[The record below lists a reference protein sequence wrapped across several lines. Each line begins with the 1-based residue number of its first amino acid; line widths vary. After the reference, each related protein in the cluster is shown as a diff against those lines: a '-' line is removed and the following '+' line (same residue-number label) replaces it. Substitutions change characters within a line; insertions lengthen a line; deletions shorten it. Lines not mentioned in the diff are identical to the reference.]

1 MADPDRAVK
10 GTSRGH
16 AVYRSRVKST
26 AIAVVMGI
34 VTVASTAPGAGGKAA
49 TLRLPYDLVARGS
62 ALYIADG
69 LRHQVL
75 RLDLRT
81 RKLTLFAGTGVAGS
95 SGDKGP
101 ARKARI
107 DEPTELVF
115 DPAGNLYLS
124 DFSEG
129 RVRRIITTV
138 ARVPEV
144 AGLAVHPDGGS
155 LALASIDGYVRR
167 LDLATGRLEL
177 IAGNGTQVSGGDGG
191 PAVQAQVNRPHDVVY
206 DTQGN
211 LLVAEAGGVRRID
224 AATRVIVT
232 AVRLPA
238 FKVVPGAGGTLYVIN
253 GGPRGGTVTHVGAS
267 GSVLRVV
274 GTGRLSRHVDR
285 VQIGKVGFL
294 PSDVE
299 PVPGAVLISQTE
311 PIPAIRRLA
320 SGGAILTTVAR

>member
-1 MADPDRAVK
+1 ME
-10 GTSRGH
+10 
-16 AVYRSRVKST
+16 
-26 AIAVVMGI
+26 
-34 VTVASTAPGAGGKAA
+34 
-49 TLRLPYDLVARGS
+49 ARGS
-62 ALYIADG
+62 TLFIADG

-81 RKLTLFAGTGVAGS
+81 RKLNVFAGTGVAGS

-115 DPAGNLYLS
+115 DRVGNLYLT
-124 DFSEG
+124 DFGQG
-129 RVRRIITTV
+129 RVRRISPRRIITTV

-177 IAGNGTQVSGGDGG
+177 IAGDGTRASGGDGG
-191 PAVQAQVNRPHDVVY
+191 PAAQAQVNRPHDVVY
-206 DTQGN
+206 DTRGN
-211 LLVAEAGGVRRID
+211 LLVAEAAGVRRID
-224 AATRVIVT
+224 AATGVIDT
-232 AVRLPA
+232 ALKLPA
-238 FKVVPGAGGTLYVIN
+238 FKVVPGPGGTLYLID
-253 GGPRGGTVTHVGAS
+253 GGPTGGTVKQVDAS
-267 GSVLRVV
+267 GSVLRVI
-274 GTGRLSRHVDR
+274 GTARLSRHVDR

-299 PVPGAVLISQTE
+299 PVSGAVLISQTE

-320 SGGAILTTVAR
+320 SGGTTLTTFLR

>member
-1 MADPDRAVK
+1 MTV
-10 GTSRGH
+10 S
-16 AVYRSRVKST
+16 ST
-26 AIAVVMGI
+26 AA
-34 VTVASTAPGAGGKAA
+34 TEAAPPLR
-49 TLRLPYDLVARGS
+49 LRLPYDLEARGS
-62 ALYIADG
+62 ALFIADG

-81 RKLTLFAGTGVAGS
+81 RKLTVFAGTGVAGS

-115 DPAGNLYLS
+115 DRAGNLYLT
-124 DFSEG
+124 DFSQG
-129 RVRRIITTV
+129 RVRRISPRGIITTV
-138 ARVPEV
+138 ARVPDA

-155 LALASIDGYVRR
+155 LAIASIDGYVRR

-177 IAGNGTQVSGGDGG
+177 IAGNGTQASGGDGG
-191 PAVQAQVNRPHDVVY
+191 PAAQAQVNRPHDVAY

-211 LLVAEAGGVRRID
+211 LLVAEAAGVRRID
-224 AATRVIVT
+224 AATGVIET

-238 FKVVPGAGGTLYVIN
+238 FKVVLGPGGTLYLLD
-253 GGPRGGTVTHVGAS
+253 GGPRGGTVTQVDAS
-267 GSVLRVV
+267 GSVLRVI

-299 PVPGAVLISQTE
+299 PVSGAVLISQTE

-320 SGGAILTTVAR
+320 SGGTTLTTFVR

>member
-1 MADPDRAVK
+1 
-10 GTSRGH
+10 
-16 AVYRSRVKST
+16 
-26 AIAVVMGI
+26 MGI

-81 RKLTLFAGTGVAGS
+81 RKLTVFAGTGVAGS
-95 SGDKGP
+95 SGDKGL
-101 ARKARI
+101 AREARI

-129 RVRRIITTV
+129 RVRRISPRGVITTV
-138 ARVPEV
+138 ARIRDA

-155 LALASIDGYVRR
+155 LAIASIDGYVRR

-238 FKVVPGAGGTLYVIN
+238 FKVVPGAGGTLYLIN

>member
-1 MADPDRAVK
+1 
-10 GTSRGH
+10 
-16 AVYRSRVKST
+16 
-26 AIAVVMGI
+26 MGI

-81 RKLTLFAGTGVAGS
+81 RKLTVFAGTGVAGS
-95 SGDKGP
+95 SGDKGL

-129 RVRRIITTV
+129 RVRRISPRGVITTV
-138 ARVPEV
+138 ARIRDA

-155 LALASIDGYVRR
+155 LAIASIDGYVRR

-238 FKVVPGAGGTLYVIN
+238 FKVVPGAGGTLYLIN

-320 SGGAILTTVAR
+320 SGGAILTTFAR